1 LKEKKLEQ
9 LKNEK
14 GMDIDV
20 IQIEDEDEDEEETFI
35 NRFIDSLINHLLK
48 GISSNNKVVRYR
60 VCQLIALSLD
70 TVTEMEFV
78 FYYINKLYFVK
89 NFNYF

>member
-1 LKEKKLEQ
+1 MKEKKLEQ